1 MAKVKSYYTEV
12 ADEQVSD
19 ILKSYTDGKIT
30 ADKAKSD
37 ISKVDNLNLL
47 DIDDNNIDIEQDHVQ
62 FVKDLIMA
70 SEHAKSSKGKTRERE
85 FLYVVTEIYRDKKK
99 KREHNYDVTG
109 TNSWRTEKTRSTW
122 TSSIT

>member
-47 DIDDNNIDIEQDHVQ
+47 DIDENNIDDVL
-62 FVKDLIMA
+62 FY
-70 SEHAKSSKGKTRERE
+70 AKEDAELKMIIILKQ
-85 FLYVVTEIYRDKKK
+85 
-99 KREHNYDVTG
+99 
-109 TNSWRTEKTRSTW
+109 
-122 TSSIT
+122 

>member
-47 DIDDNNIDIEQDHVQ
+47 DIDDNNIDDVLFYAKEDADAEDDNYS
-62 FVKDLIMA
+62 KTMA
-70 SEHAKSSKGKTRERE
+70 KYY
-85 FLYVVTEIYRDKKK
+85 L
-99 KREHNYDVTG
+99 
-109 TNSWRTEKTRSTW
+109 
-122 TSSIT
+122 